1 MSPLR
6 QKMSDAMIQRGF
18 AARTQESY
26 IEAMIRMGKYCGH
39 RLDTCSAEEVQAY
52 LLHMVKERH
61 LSYSTMN
68 QAACAARFL
77 YQIVLGQER
86 QDFVIPM
93 AKVPATQPELLSRKQ
108 IAQLFEAC
116 HNPARRMLLQTI
128 YATGLRVSEACAL
141 RVADI
146 DSAHDRMCIRVVS
159 GKGGKDRYTLL
170 RPSLL
175 TLLRDYARNYKPHEW
190 LFYGSARTTGV
201 SITTAQRT
209 YQGARHRARIM
220 KRGGIPPC
228 RARRPLH
235 WAAVP
240 QAVGTPTETPAPPL
254 RHGFATHLLEGGV
267 DLFTIQKL
275 LGHGYIST
283 TSRYLHLISPQFAA
297 PQTGDPLDLLAGLP
311 IL

>member
-77 YQIVLGQER
+77 YQIVLGQAR
-86 QDFVIPM
+86 TDFVIPM

-116 HNPARRMLLQTI
+116 HDPARRMLLQTI

-146 DSAHDRMCIRVVS
+146 DSAPDRMCIRVVS

-170 RPSLL
+170 RPTLL

-220 KRGGIPPC
+220 KRGGI
-228 RARRPLH
+228 H
-235 WAAVP
+235 
-240 QAVGTPTETPAPPL
+240 TL

-311 IL
+311 IH

>member
-61 LSYSTMN
+61 LSYSAMN

-77 YQIVLGQER
+77 YEVVLGQAR
-86 QDFVIPM
+86 TDFVIPM

-116 HNPARRMLLQTI
+116 HDPARRMLLQTI

-146 DSAHDRMCIRVVS
+146 DSAPDRMCIRVVS

-170 RPSLL
+170 RPTLL

-220 KRGGIPPC
+220 KRGGI
-228 RARRPLH
+228 H
-235 WAAVP
+235 
-240 QAVGTPTETPAPPL
+240 TL

-311 IL
+311 IH

>member
-26 IEAMIRMGKYCGH
+26 IEAMIRMGKYSGH

-52 LLHMVKERH
+52 LLHMVKDRH

-93 AKVPATQPELLSRKQ
+93 AKVPASQPELLSRKQ

-146 DSAHDRMCIRVVS
+146 DSAPDRMCIRVVS

-170 RPSLL
+170 RPTLL

-220 KRGGIPPC
+220 KRGGI
-228 RARRPLH
+228 H
-235 WAAVP
+235 
-240 QAVGTPTETPAPPL
+240 TL